1 LGKRGVHD
9 GLDDLGV
16 EFSLQEGA
24 IVRLCPLKSASMT
37 KLDIEAN
44 VLGGSVFTT
53 RRALALATVSISA
66 VLLTACSS
74 VSTLNTEEI
83 QTGISQGL
91 TEQLGGTYTVT
102 CPSSIEAKSGAT
114 FDCDIV
120 TATGAT
126 GVVTATQTDD
136 KGNITW
142 EITKSD
148 SPEPA
153 PSES

>member
-1 LGKRGVHD
+1 M
-9 GLDDLGV
+9 
-16 EFSLQEGA
+16 
-24 IVRLCPLKSASMT
+24 SAST
-37 KLDIEAN
+37 AIRAIE
-44 VLGGSVFTT
+44 VIDLGGSVLTT
-53 RRALALATVSISA
+53 RRALALATTCLSA
-66 VLLTACSS
+66 ALLAACSIT
-74 VSTLNTEEI
+74 STLSTDDI
-83 QTGISQGL
+83 QSAISKGL

-102 CPSSIEAKSGAT
+102 CPSSIEAKAGAT
-114 FDCDIV
+114 FDCEIV

-148 SPEPA
+148 SPAPA